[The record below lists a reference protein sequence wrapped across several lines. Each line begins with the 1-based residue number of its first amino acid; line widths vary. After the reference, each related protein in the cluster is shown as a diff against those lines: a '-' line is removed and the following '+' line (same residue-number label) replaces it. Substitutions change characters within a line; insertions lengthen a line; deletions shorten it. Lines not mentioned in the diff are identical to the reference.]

1 MAKDTLIQHKAA
13 DYNIA
18 VQTIKDAIL
27 RSQYQ
32 AAKLATV
39 KCSPY
44 IMA

>member
-1 MAKDTLIQHKAA
+1 MAKDTLIQHNAV

-32 AAKLATV
+32 GSEV
-39 KCSPY
+39 NQP
-44 IMA
+44 